1 MITIQASPLIIPA
14 IRTFIGSRNFISTV
28 IAPAGTAIRVTPSAL
43 GCNESVAPLAV
54 FLLSEAAGNLN
65 GQVFGV
71 RGGDIYLYSNPA
83 IDRQIVSYG
92 RRFTMDE
99 MDDLMPR
106 TLALDIPRP
115 VTA

>member
-1 MITIQASPLIIPA
+1 MDRPSTRA
-14 IRTFIGSRNFISTV
+14 TDGSR
-28 IAPAGTAIRVTPSAL
+28 PSWATSWEDT
-43 GCNESVAPLAV
+43 GHADDAESVAPLAV

-92 RRFTMDE
+92 RRFTMEE

-106 TLALDIPRP
+106 TLALNIPRP